1 LAALLVGVLC
11 PRRAKHGYE
20 NHFLLLAPDGG
31 LSGGIAK
38 VLSCGW
44 WSSLIACCC
53 HASRHHCSSWVCG

>member
-1 LAALLVGVLC
+1 MAYFNEFFTILAALLVGVLC

-38 VLSCGW
+38 VLSCG
-44 WSSLIACCC
+44 
-53 HASRHHCSSWVCG
+53 